1 LFACIPWFGL
11 IFTIHENPKKG
22 IFVEIKTKILVK
34 NWVCKNQNN
43 EFFKKVQNV
52 KIKVIYF

>member
-1 LFACIPWFGL
+1 MNIPWFGL

-22 IFVEIKTKILVK
+22 IFVEIKAKILVK

-43 EFFKKVQNV
+43 EFFFKVQNV
-52 KIKVIYF
+52 KSR